1 MGLTETLARF
11 VAETRYEEIPD
22 EARTLARRAILD
34 TLGVALAGSREEAGR
49 IVAELAAQAGGAP
62 EAGVLG
68 MPLRLPAAEAAL
80 VNGTLGHALD
90 YDDVSLSMVG
100 HPSVP
105 LLPGLLA
112 LGEKLRASGR
122 QLIEA
127 FVLGFEV
134 ECKVGRGLGPS
145 HYARGW
151 HATSTLGSL
160 GAAAACGKLLGLDV
174 EAMRIALGTATSL
187 ASGSRQ
193 NFGSMTKPLHAGHA
207 ARNGVLAALLA
218 QRGFTA
224 DRDILDTPLGFGSL
238 FAPEGDWDPEAVLSH
253 LADPWDI
260 VSPGIIV
267 KKYPCCF
274 AAHCALD
281 AVLELMGRAPIAPHD
296 VEQVEVSMPAG
307 AAQPLV
313 HSRPQTGLE
322 GKFSVEYCLAAAL
335 LDGGVKLASFADRA
349 VRRPEAQALLRR
361 VRPSQGPGEAHRV
374 LGGYARVAVV
384 LKDGTRLEA
393 QVDHPRGSPQ
403 APLSGEELAG
413 KYRDCAA
420 VALPEGA
427 VEESLRLLSDLDS
440 LADISELMAVV
451 CPAGRSP
458 READGGL

>member
-11 VAETRYEEIPD
+11 VAETRYDDIPD
-22 EARTLARRAILD
+22 EARTLARQAILD
-34 TLGVALAGSREEAGR
+34 TLGVALAGSREEVGR
-49 IVAELAAQAGGAP
+49 IVAELAAEAGGVP

-68 MPLRLPAAEAAL
+68 MPLRVPAAEAAL
-80 VNGTLGHALD
+80 VNGTFGHALD

-112 LGEKLRASGR
+112 LGEKLHASGR

-134 ECKVGRGLGPS
+134 ECKIGHGLGPS

-160 GAAAACGKLLGLDV
+160 GAAAACGRLIGLDV
-174 EAMRIALGTATSL
+174 EGMRMALGIATSL

-207 ARNGVLAALLA
+207 ARNGLLAALLA
-218 QRGFTA
+218 GRGFTA
-224 DRDILDTPLGFGSL
+224 DRDILDSPLGFGSL
-238 FAPEGDWDPEAVLSH
+238 FAPEGDWDPEVVVAH

-281 AVLELMGRAPIAPHD
+281 AVLEVMDGAPIAPQD
-296 VEQVEVSMPAG
+296 VEQVEVSIPTG
-307 AAQPLV
+307 AAQPLI

-322 GKFSVEYCLAAAL
+322 GKFSLEYCLAAAL
-335 LDGGVKLASFADRA
+335 LDGGVRLASFTDQA
-349 VRRPEAQALLRR
+349 VQRPEAQALLRR

-384 LKDGTRLEA
+384 LKDGTRLET

-403 APLSGEELAG
+403 APLSREELAG

-420 VALPEGA
+420 IALPEGA
-427 VEESLRLLSDLDS
+427 VEQSLRLLSDLES
-440 LADISELMAVV
+440 LDDVSELMGVV
-451 CPAGRSP
+451 CRAES
-458 READGGL
+458 